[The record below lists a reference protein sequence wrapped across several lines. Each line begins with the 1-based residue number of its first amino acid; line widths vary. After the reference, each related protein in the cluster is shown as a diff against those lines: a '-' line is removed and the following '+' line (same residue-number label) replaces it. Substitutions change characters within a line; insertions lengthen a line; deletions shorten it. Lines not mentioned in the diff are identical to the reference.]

1 MNIMIREDLILKWL
15 NNDLDPQ
22 ELEAFKQL
30 EDYDDL
36 VRLSDSVKGFR
47 ASGFDT
53 EDELKVLLNT
63 VKTTT
68 QQSNKWLKPLLRIAA
83 VFAISFSVYY
93 YTTTL
98 DTTQNALAAQKTTF
112 SLPDASSVTLNA
124 LSTLTYNKKSWNDVR
139 DVELNGEAYFKVAKG
154 SKFNV
159 KTTSG
164 TVTVLGTQFNVKHR
178 ENLFEVICY
187 EGSVGVAYNTNSITL
202 KPGDSFLII
211 NGKIIAKEK
220 ETALNPS
227 WINNE
232 SYFKSMSFTH
242 VLHEFERQYDVTFNS
257 QHIDLDQLF
266 TGSFVHN
273 NKELALKSITLP
285 LNLNYSIENNR
296 SIVLS
301 RE

>member
-1 MNIMIREDLILKWL
+1 MKREDLIKKWL
-15 NNDLDPQ
+15 DNQLNSL
-22 ELEAFKQL
+22 ELEAFKKL
-30 EDYDDL
+30 EDYEDL
-36 VRLSDSVKGFR
+36 IQLSNATKRFKAPEHNTSLELNSV
-47 ASGFDT
+47 
-53 EDELKVLLNT
+53 LNT
-63 VKTTT
+63 ISVSKKQTTY
-68 QQSNKWLKPLLRIAA
+68 WLKPMLRIAA
-83 VFAISFSVYY
+83 ILAISFSVYY

-98 DTTQNALAAQKTTF
+98 DTNIITLAAQKTTIE
-112 SLPDASSVTLNA
+112 LPDETSVSLNA
-124 LSTLTYNKKSWNDVR
+124 LSTLTFNKKNWANVR

-159 KTTSG
+159 ITSAG
-164 TVTVLGTQFNVKHR
+164 TVTVLGTQFNVKQR
-178 ENLFEVICY
+178 ENFFEVVCY
-187 EGSVGVAYNTNSITL
+187 EGSVSVAHKSNIQTL

-211 NGKIIAKEK
+211 DGEFIAKEK
-220 ETALNPS
+220 ETKLNPS

-232 SYFKSMSFTH
+232 SYFKSMSFAH

-257 QHIDLDQLF
+257 QHIDLRQLF

-285 LNLNYSIENNR
+285 LNLNYSIEKNN